1 MPLHTTRRRPIRSGQ
16 AIEASTQS
24 PVEEERKPAER
35 VLKACEEIPGYTSI
49 LATIAA
55 THAASTDAR
64 AAAVILLKNMVRVR
78 WKSRGARNVVVG
90 DGEKAAL
97 RGALL
102 GAAMMEEPQA
112 RVVSQVRLG
121 FGSG

>member
-1 MPLHTTRRRPIRSGQ
+1 MYKRQ
-16 AIEASTQS
+16 
-24 PVEEERKPAER
+24 
-35 VLKACEEIPGYTSI
+35 GYTSI

-78 WKSRGARNVVVG
+78 WKSRGARNVIVG

-112 RVVSQVRLG
+112 RVASQVRVGLG
-121 FGSG
+121 ILWVLVCFLGLGWVSGKKTITAYLTQAVC

>member
-1 MPLHTTRRRPIRSGQ
+1 M
-16 AIEASTQS
+16 
-24 PVEEERKPAER
+24 
-35 VLKACEEIPGYTSI
+35 
-49 LATIAA
+49 
-55 THAASTDAR
+55 
-64 AAAVILLKNMVRVR
+64 
-78 WKSRGARNVVVG
+78 VG